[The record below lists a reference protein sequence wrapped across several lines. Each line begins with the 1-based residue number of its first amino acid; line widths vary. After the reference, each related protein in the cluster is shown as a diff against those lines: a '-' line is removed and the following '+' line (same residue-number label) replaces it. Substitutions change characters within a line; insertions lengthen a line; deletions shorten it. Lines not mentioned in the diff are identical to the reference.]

1 MRMISFSLTTPQ
13 FLDGSKDVTRRTA
26 WQTLQPGTILRAVE
40 KAMGLRKGEKTKTLG
55 YIKITDVRREPL
67 DAILSEPNGAAR
79 EGFPDLT
86 EQEFVEMFC
95 RHQGCEPSTVITRIE
110 FTRTEYPMTTETPEL
125 ETPTEE
131 VKEPKSKGA
140 KRKRRAPRTL
150 EEQAAD
156 KAKKEAMA
164 AEAEASKP
172 KANGKR
178 VVVEGKQMR
187 IAGTADPVPEDLKQK
202 ANDYANTLHEWQ
214 FAQKRMTTLKAELM
228 PLMRKYNVGEIET
241 DDSYITYECEE
252 KEKLKVKLKKD
263 EDD

>member
-13 FLDGSKDVTRRTA
+13 FLDRTKDVTRRTA
-26 WQTLQPGTILRAVE
+26 WQTLTPGTILRAVE
-40 KAMGLRKGEKTKTLG
+40 KAMGLKKGEKVKTLG
-55 YIKITDVRREPL
+55 YVQITNVRRERL

-79 EGFPDLT
+79 EGFPHLT

-110 FTRTEYPMTTETPEL
+110 FTHTETPMTTETPEL

-150 EEQAAD
+150 EQQAAD

-164 AEAEASKP
+164 AEAEKSKP
-172 KANGKR
+172 KVDGKR
-178 VVVEGKQMR
+178 AIVEGKQTR
-187 IAGTADPVPEDLKQK
+187 IAGTADPVPQEVSDL
-202 ANDYANTLHEWQ
+202 ANQYADTLHAWQ
-214 FAQKRMTTLKAELM
+214 SKKNEMTVLKDKLMAAMKRHDI
-228 PLMRKYNVGEIET
+228 VHIET
-241 DDSYITYECEE
+241 DDSYIDYTQEE
-252 KEKLKVKLKKD
+252 KEKISVKLKG